1 MALYRR
7 IRELRE
13 DYDKKQSEIADYLQT
28 TAQYYGK
35 YESGEREIPFS
46 RAIMLADY
54 YDVSLDYLANRTND
68 SSNVHYGFTDDEC
81 KVASLYRILSERNKG
96 KVELFIEQLLRHQ
109 SKNNK

>member
-13 DYDKKQSEIADYLQT
+13 DSDKNQSEIAEYLNT

-46 RAIMLADY
+46 RAIMLAEY
-54 YDVSLDYLANRTND
+54 YSVSLDYLANRTKD
-68 SSNVHYGFTDDEC
+68 SSFLSCKLTDDERRI
-81 KVASLYRILSERNKG
+81 AMQYRALSERSKG
-96 KVELFIEQLLRHQ
+96 KVELFVEQLFRREA
-109 SKNNK
+109 NK